1 MTAEN
6 YLEQYMKAVGTIR
19 RCEREYEEERLQ
31 IDAIRSPS
39 ENDGMPHGSGISKP
53 TEDKVMRLM
62 DKAERIA
69 QARIEAVQVRQQVF
83 DTIMLIDGIEADV
96 LLERYIYLSD
106 EGRLQP
112 WESVC
117 DAVHYSWP
125 TVRLAW
131 HRGLDKVAELIQ
143 EPT

>member
-69 QARIEAVQVRQQVF
+69 QARIEAVRVRQQVF
-83 DTIMLIDGIEADV
+83 DTIMLLDGIEADV

-117 DAVHYSWP
+117 DVVHYSWP